1 MATSSHLDAGRNLVV
16 KQQQQ
21 AAGLS
26 QVADSM
32 GGMHIFTGQF
42 QVNGIG
48 EATKEVVF
56 PVVFSQVPLFFIGGF
71 LDDNQSSVATSL
83 PTFTG
88 GVVEYRFDLSKG
100 QQRQYKG
107 ALICA
112 VITGISDQ
120 VSWVNYMF
128 VGDAVVQPTNA
139 TATTDHSV

>member
-48 EATKEVVF
+48 EATFGE
-56 PVVFSQVPLFFIGGF
+56 
-71 LDDNQSSVATSL
+71 
-83 PTFTG
+83 
-88 GVVEYRFDLSKG
+88 
-100 QQRQYKG
+100 
-107 ALICA
+107 
-112 VITGISDQ
+112 
-120 VSWVNYMF
+120 
-128 VGDAVVQPTNA
+128 
-139 TATTDHSV
+139 